1 MNLIPRETRHRLEQL
16 KQKEKNKPANH
27 ISPHK
32 RKRTKPLTI
41 LISGGEGLLAK
52 HLIKANGS
60 HKIIAPTHTQM
71 DVINY
76 DEVRHAVNFHK
87 PDIFLHCAAMTTPME
102 HHNQWPATSINTN
115 IMGTAIP
122 VMVCQYNGG
131 RTRFVYISTDYVY
144 PGVKALCRED
154 SPLQP
159 INNYAKSKLA
169 GEMAAQMLPDSLI
182 LRCAFTKRPFQHPR
196 AFTDCIKSY
205 LYVDEI
211 APIILRLIE
220 SGYAGVV
227 NVGGKRQS
235 IYRFAKKSN
244 PDVGTIT
251 RAEVG
256 DWIPADTSMNLVLMR
271 RLLANDPTL

>member
-16 KQKEKNKPANH
+16 KRKEKDKPANCAG
-27 ISPHK
+27 PHK
-32 RKRTKPLTI
+32 RKQTKAMTI
-41 LISGGEGLLAK
+41 LISGGEGLLAR
-52 HLIKANGS
+52 HLIKANS
-60 HKIIAPTHTQM
+60 PHEIIAPTHTQM

-87 PDIFLHCAAMTTPME
+87 PDIFLHCAAMTTPMG
-102 HHNQWPATSINTN
+102 HHDQWRAASINTN

-144 PGVKALCRED
+144 PGIKGPYRESD
-154 SPLQP
+154 PLQP
-159 INNYAKSKLA
+159 INNYARSKLA
-169 GEMAAQMLPDSLI
+169 GEMAAQMLPNSLI

-220 SGYAGVV
+220 NGYTGVV
-227 NVGGKRQS
+227 NVGGERQS
-235 IYRFAKKSN
+235 IYKFARKSN
-244 PDVGTIT
+244 PDVGAIT

-271 RLLANDPTL
+271 RLLANDPAL